1 MGPNKTPN
9 PMKKQVTID
18 EGANTM
24 SPPHSLPTPPCPLGG
39 RGGSSLSPQ
48 GEARE
53 ELGEKLAMVAELV
66 PSNGGRSEIYR
77 NQLGN
82 PLGSCSQSNWSIL
95 AFWSTA
101 STARGHR
108 WFLFWRKAVRRKAS

>member
-24 SPPHSLPTPPCPLGG
+24 SPPRSLPSPPCPLGG
-39 RGGSSLSPQ
+39 RGGSSTSPQ

-66 PSNGGRSEIYR
+66 PSNGGRSEISKSFR
-77 NQLGN
+77 KSAGK
-82 PLGSCSQSNWSIL
+82 PLIEEGRLWEGRLQKGRL
-95 AFWSTA
+95 QRERLQEGRF
-101 STARGHR
+101 H
-108 WFLFWRKAVRRKAS
+108 K